1 MSRPQ
6 PRRRSRIAAVRAQ
19 AQMVFAR
26 KNYVLLGIALA
37 LVVAGYALM
46 VLENTIS
53 ADPVDGFLSLYVAPL
68 LLLGGYLGIVYAIL
82 WRPRFPDE
90 EVDADA

>member
-1 MSRPQ
+1 MPRPQ
-6 PRRRSRIAAVRAQ
+6 PRRRSRIAAVRAH

-26 KNYVLLGIALA
+26 KNYALLGVALA
-37 LVVAGYALM
+37 LVVAGYGLM
-46 VLENTIS
+46 VFENVTA

>member
-1 MSRPQ
+1 MARSQ
-6 PRRRSRIAAVRAQ
+6 PRRRPRLAAARGP

-26 KNYVLLGIALA
+26 KNYVLLGVALA
-37 LVVAGYALM
+37 LVVVGYGLM
-46 VLENTIS
+46 VFENATS

-82 WRPRFPDE
+82 WRPRFPT
-90 EVDADA
+90 ADDVEA

>member
-1 MSRPQ
+1 MPRPL
-6 PRRRSRIAAVRAQ
+6 PRRRPRIATARGP

-26 KNYVLLGIALA
+26 KNYVLLGVA
-37 LVVAGYALM
+37 LVLVVVGYGLM
-46 VLENTIS
+46 AFENAMS

-82 WRPRFPDE
+82 WRPRFPTEE
-90 EVDADA
+90 EVQA